1 MRMTSKLL
9 VAVVLTALAFTPTAA
24 SGAAQPRGSNDHTT
38 TTRSTPLTGTLEG
51 VHTSRTPLTAPFVL
65 DRFDMRGQATHLGR
79 LTLVIESTVDFGV
92 RPVTGVGTMTFVAA
106 DGDRLVAG
114 QTGSS
119 VLVAPGSVLIT
130 ERAVIDPGRST
141 GRFAGA
147 EGAFTVQRL
156 ADAATGVGGRT
167 VGSFAGTI
175 SLRRPSA
182 DEARLRRP
190 D

>member
-65 DRFDMRGQATHLGR
+65 DRFDMRGQATHLGQ

-92 RPVTGVGTMTFVAA
+92 RPVTGVGTMTFV
-106 DGDRLVAG
+106 
-114 QTGSS
+114 S
-119 VLVAPGSVLIT
+119 VPQPVVQVGLSVPEPTTTLLT
-130 ERAVIDPGRST
+130 VSLARS
-141 GRFAGA
+141 
-147 EGAFTVQRL
+147 FTV
-156 ADAATGVGGRT
+156 AV
-167 VGSFAGTI
+167 
-175 SLRRPSA
+175 
-182 DEARLRRP
+182 
-190 D
+190 